1 MKADI
6 VWLALSEVQALER
19 LYYKGVFEFQHEGET
34 WNIEGVKKIKQ
45 RKSWRR
51 VLVVVRGEERVFLD
65 LQ

>member
-1 MKADI
+1 MNAPIYRKP
-6 VWLALSEVQALER
+6 LSEVQALER

-51 VLVVVRGEERVFLD
+51 VLVVYKGEERVFLD